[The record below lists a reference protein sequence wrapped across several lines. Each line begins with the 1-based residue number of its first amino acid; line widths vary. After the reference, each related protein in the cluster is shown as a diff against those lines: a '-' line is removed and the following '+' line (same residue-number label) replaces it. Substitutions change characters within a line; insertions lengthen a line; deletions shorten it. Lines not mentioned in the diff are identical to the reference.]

1 MQLWGF
7 DTKNYKVPNKKE
19 LESTLKN
26 INESKIKYDSKTRV
40 AKLDKKMKID
50 FGGIAKG
57 YTSSEVMK
65 VFKDNGI
72 KSGLVSLGGNVQALG
87 AKPDGSKW
95 KVAVQNPDSDESYI
109 GVLEIA
115 GKAVITSGGYER
127 YFEKDGKI
135 YHHIL
140 NPFTGYPYETHLQQ
154 VTIIS
159 DASVDGDALS
169 TTCFALGLEEGSKL
183 IKSLDEIEAIF
194 VTDDGNIH
202 RVG

>member
-1 MQLWGF
+1 M
-7 DTKNYKVPNKKE
+7 V
-19 LESTLKN
+19 
-26 INESKIKYDSKTRV
+26 
-40 AKLDKKMKID
+40 
-50 FGGIAKG
+50 
-57 YTSSEVMK
+57 SS
-65 VFKDNGI
+65 G
-72 KSGLVSLGGNVQALG
+72 
-87 AKPDGSKW
+87 
-95 KVAVQNPDSDESYI
+95 
-109 GVLEIA
+109 
-115 GKAVITSGGYER
+115 TYER

-169 TTCFALGLEEGSKL
+169 TTCFALGLENGSKL
-183 IKSLDEIEAIF
+183 IKSLDGIEAIFVTGSKLIKSLDGIEAIF

>member
-1 MQLWGF
+1 MVPLFFICKHTDALITSVTGRPAFSYFSILGVQK
-7 DTKNYKVPNKKE
+7 KNSEGSWENAVSCLAP
-19 LESTLKN
+19 SGRSLKN
-26 INESKIKYDSKTRV
+26 
-40 AKLDKKMKID
+40 
-50 FGGIAKG
+50 
-57 YTSSEVMK
+57 
-65 VFKDNGI
+65 
-72 KSGLVSLGGNVQALG
+72 
-87 AKPDGSKW
+87 
-95 KVAVQNPDSDESYI
+95 
-109 GVLEIA
+109 
-115 GKAVITSGGYER
+115 ER

-169 TTCFALGLEEGSKL
+169 TTCFTLGLEEGSKL